1 MNEKKYKITEVYPNS
16 PLVEVVCE
24 VRFPGELA
32 IECRRDEFYEKIRDR
47 YPTILFPKAGDSL
60 SP

>member
-1 MNEKKYKITEVYPNS
+1 MNKKKYKITEVYPNS

-32 IECRRDEFYEKIRDR
+32 IDCRTDEFNK
-47 YPTILFPKAGDSL
+47 G
-60 SP
+60 